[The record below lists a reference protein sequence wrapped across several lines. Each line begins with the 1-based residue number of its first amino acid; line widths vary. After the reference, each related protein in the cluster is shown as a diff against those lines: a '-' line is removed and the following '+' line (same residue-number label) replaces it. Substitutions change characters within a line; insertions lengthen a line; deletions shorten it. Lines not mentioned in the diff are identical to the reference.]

1 MATVLEKVQKLTYEE
16 NFAMALCQVFT
27 SIKNSIISENLV
39 LLTQNEQFRAKSA
52 HIRPAIVKNALIPG
66 LDTCSMFLFHSHCLI
81 SYREGLGRIRTFT
94 DKQKQTWRPRAMPLQ
109 TITNNLQDVP
119 KGASSKY
126 QYTFEF
132 IKDELQKG
140 KIESLDREALS
151 KCCDKLQLKT
161 SGSKGEL
168 IARLLPLKVIL
179 TQFARL
185 GHSFIHLI
193 E

>member
-1 MATVLEKVQKLTYEE
+1 MAS
-16 NFAMALCQVFT
+16 AL
-27 SIKNSIISENLV
+27 
-39 LLTQNEQFRAKSA
+39 
-52 HIRPAIVKNALIPG
+52 
-66 LDTCSMFLFHSHCLI
+66 
-81 SYREGLGRIRTFT
+81 
-94 DKQKQTWRPRAMPLQ
+94 PLQ
-109 TITNNLQDVP
+109 TITNNLQDFP
-119 KGASSKY
+119 NGASSKY

-140 KIESLDREALS
+140 KNRVFRSLDREALS

-161 SGSKGEL
+161 SGTKEEL
-168 IARLLPLKVIL
+168 IERLLPLKVIL

>member
-1 MATVLEKVQKLTYEE
+1 MA
-16 NFAMALCQVFT
+16 
-27 SIKNSIISENLV
+27 S
-39 LLTQNEQFRAKSA
+39 
-52 HIRPAIVKNALIPG
+52 
-66 LDTCSMFLFHSHCLI
+66 
-81 SYREGLGRIRTFT
+81 
-94 DKQKQTWRPRAMPLQ
+94 AMPLQ

-140 KIESLDREALS
+140 KIESLDHEALS

-161 SGSKGEL
+161 SGTKGEL
-168 IARLLPLKVIL
+168 IERLLPLKVIL